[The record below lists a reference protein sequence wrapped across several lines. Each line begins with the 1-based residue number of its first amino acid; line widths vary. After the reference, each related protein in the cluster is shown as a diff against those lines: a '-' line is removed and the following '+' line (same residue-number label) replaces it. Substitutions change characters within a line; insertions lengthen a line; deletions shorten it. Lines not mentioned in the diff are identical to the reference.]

1 MHIAVFSTQRLQREA
16 IRRSLSRSHIVVDF
30 YAANLDGWRNAT
42 TQSKARLFLLDPT
55 LPGIDDAVNELPKLG
70 IVVAILSQSDALD
83 AVYRAATGNLTVL
96 VPPVIDDNG
105 ELHGGS
111 RFLVQLERMLSS
123 LGSPSPPS
131 SARPPS
137 PVSEAKAMIYSNT
150 RRILAIGAST
160 GGPTAIRTLLNA
172 LERPLSYAVL
182 IVQHIDADYAQG
194 FCDWLSSEC
203 QLPTQFGSSDASL
216 QIGRVYVAPPGGH
229 MIMNVFGQI
238 ELQPGSPDDAHAPAV
253 AELFA
258 SLALQRKVGVAVLLT
273 GMGVDGA
280 SGLRQLRDRGW
291 QTFAQDAESSA
302 VHGMPGAAIAQGGAE
317 YILNPTAI
325 GKCVSNIRTE
335 PR

>member
-1 MHIAVFSTQRLQREA
+1 MHIAVFSAQRLQREA

-30 YAANLDGWRNAT
+30 YAASLDGWRNAT
-42 TQSKARLFLLDPT
+42 PQSKARLCLLDPT
-55 LPGIDDAVNELPKLG
+55 LPGIDEAVNELPKLG
-70 IVVAILSQSDALD
+70 IAVAILSQSDALD
-83 AVYRAATGNLTVL
+83 AVYRAATGHLTVL

-105 ELHGGS
+105 ELHGGR
-111 RFLVQLERMLSS
+111 RFLLQLERMLHSLSPLSS
-123 LGSPSPPS
+123 PNSPPS
-131 SARPPS
+131 PLSGAKV
-137 PVSEAKAMIYSNT
+137 PVHSDT

-172 LERPLSYAVL
+172 LERPLSFAVL

-258 SLALQRKVGVAVLLT
+258 SLTLQRKVGVAVLLT

-280 SGLRQLRDRGW
+280 LGLRQLRDRGW

-317 YILNPTAI
+317 HILNPTAI
-325 GKCVSNIRTE
+325 GKYISNIRTE

>member
-1 MHIAVFSTQRLQREA
+1 MYIAVFSAQRLQREA

-30 YAANLDGWRNAT
+30 YAASLDGWRNAA
-42 TQSKARLFLLDPT
+42 TQSKARLCLLDPT
-55 LPGIDDAVNELPKLG
+55 LPSIDDAVSELPKLG
-70 IVVAILSQSDALD
+70 IAVVILSQSDALD
-83 AVYRAATGNLTVL
+83 AVYRAATGNFTVL

-105 ELHGGS
+105 ELHGGP
-111 RFLVQLERMLSS
+111 RFLLQLERMLSS
-123 LGSPSPPS
+123 LNPL
-131 SARPPS
+131 SATK
-137 PVSEAKAMIYSNT
+137 AKVHSDT

-172 LERPLSYAVL
+172 LERPLTFAVL

-203 QLPTQFGSSDASL
+203 HLPTQFGSSDASL

-229 MIMNVFGQI
+229 MVMNVFGQI
-238 ELQPGSPDDAHAPAV
+238 ELQPGSPDDAHTPAV
-253 AELFA
+253 AKLFA

-291 QTFAQDAESSA
+291 QTFAQDAESS
-302 VHGMPGAAIAQGGAE
+302 VVNGMPGAAIAQGGASH
-317 YILNPTAI
+317 ILNPTAI
-325 GKCVSNIRTE
+325 GKYISNIRTE

>member
-1 MHIAVFSTQRLQREA
+1 MPIAVFSSQRLQREA
-16 IRRSLSRSHIVVDF
+16 IRRSLSRSQIVVDF
-30 YAANLDGWRNAT
+30 YAASLDGWRNAT
-42 TQSKARLFLLDPT
+42 TQSKVRLCLLEPT

-70 IVVAILSQSDALD
+70 IAVAILSQSDALD

-111 RFLVQLERMLSS
+111 RFLLQMERMLNSLSS
-123 LGSPSPPS
+123 PSSPSPLS
-131 SARPPS
+131 G
-137 PVSEAKAMIYSNT
+137 AKAPVQHQHVHSDT

-172 LERPLSYAVL
+172 LERPLSFAVL

-216 QIGRVYVAPPGGH
+216 QIGRVYVAPPGRH

-238 ELQPGSPDDAHAPAV
+238 ELQPGSPDDAHTPAV

-302 VHGMPGAAIAQGGAE
+302 VHGMPGAAIAQGGASH
-317 YILNPTAI
+317 ILNPTAI
-325 GKCVSNIRTE
+325 GKYISNIRTE
-335 PR
+335 SR

>member
-30 YAANLDGWRNAT
+30 YAANLDGWRNAA
-42 TQSKARLFLLDPT
+42 TQSKARLCLLDPT
-55 LPGIDDAVNELPKLG
+55 LPGIDVAVHELPKLG
-70 IVVAILSQSDALD
+70 IATAILSQSDALD
-83 AVYRAATGNLTVL
+83 TVYRAATGHAAVL
-96 VPPVIDDNG
+96 VPPAIDDNG
-105 ELHGGS
+105 ELHGGP

-194 FCDWLSSEC
+194 FCDWLKSEC
-203 QLPTQFGSSDASL
+203 HLPTQFGSSDTSL
-216 QIGRVYVAPPGGH
+216 QIGSVYVAPPGGH

-238 ELQPGSPDDAHAPAV
+238 ELQPGSPDDVHTPAV

-302 VHGMPGAAIAQGGAE
+302 VHGMPGAAIAQGGASH
-317 YILNPTAI
+317 ILNPSAI
-325 GKCVSNIRTE
+325 GKYLSNIGTE

>member
-1 MHIAVFSTQRLQREA
+1 MHIAVFSAQRLQREA
-16 IRRSLSRSHIVVDF
+16 IRRSLSRSHIGVEF
-30 YAANLDGWRNAT
+30 YAASLDGWRNAT
-42 TQSKARLFLLDPT
+42 SQSKARLCLLDPT
-55 LPGIDDAVNELPKLG
+55 LPGIDEAVHELPKLG
-70 IVVAILSQSDALD
+70 IAAAILSQSGTLD
-83 AVYRAATGNLTVL
+83 AVYRAATGHLTVL
-96 VPPVIDDNG
+96 APPVIDDNG
-105 ELHGGS
+105 ELHGGP
-111 RFLVQLERMLSS
+111 RYLLQLERMLNS
-123 LGSPSPPS
+123 LNSPNPLSG
-131 SARPPS
+131 
-137 PVSEAKAMIYSNT
+137 AKAPLHSDT

-160 GGPTAIRTLLNA
+160 GGPTAIRALLNA
-172 LERPLSYAVL
+172 LERPLGFAVL

-203 QLPTQFGSSDASL
+203 QLPTQFGSSDTSL

-238 ELQPGSPDDAHAPAV
+238 ELQPGSPDDVHTPAV

-317 YILNPTAI
+317 HILNPTAI
-325 GKCVSNIRTE
+325 GKYLSNIGTE